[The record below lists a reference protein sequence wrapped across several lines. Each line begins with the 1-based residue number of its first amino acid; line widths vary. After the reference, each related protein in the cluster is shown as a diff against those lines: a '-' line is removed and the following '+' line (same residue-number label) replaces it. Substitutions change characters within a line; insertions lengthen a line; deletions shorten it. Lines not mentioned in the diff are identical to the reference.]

1 MWYRSYCE
9 RFAAL
14 APEMKALSD
23 SPEERYRPYGA
34 GSLRTSSMRTGSIMD
49 KDRSWWD
56 KFTSR
61 KSVATFDEEKGTGDW
76 DADHGF
82 GPGVVDEGQAKSAT
96 GAVEMK
102 QLSSNGSEQMEGL
115 KEANEDGTTSE
126 RAHDL
131 EPESGDDISFTTAVH
146 PKSALRPAPAS
157 PFPSRPVSLVNPP
170 SPVVMTPRV
179 PLDRTVTNQSGVS
192 DTDTEALDKK
202 TSRFPNLRFAN
213 LAPLINKSS
222 RDKTLPEGTPLPFVD
237 EISLILTTFI
247 LPGSSRELNL
257 DARLRAHILKSLQ
270 PVDANGNKLPPR
282 TTHPDVFKEAEEHAF
297 DLMERSLPKYLSF
310 AKGNTNA
317 PKTLFWSVKS
327 HRITICDR
335 LLSFFDRYLIGALD
349 FMIGIMLAMIILF
362 YARSRWWR
370 IFAFVFI
377 QFGVMQGYSASRYFC
392 SQVHGRTSRQLYPC
406 VL

>member
-1 MWYRSYCE
+1 MENLQFTVWYRSYCE

-14 APEMKALSD
+14 SPEMKALSD

-49 KDRSWWD
+49 RDRSWWD
-56 KFTSR
+56 KLTKR
-61 KSVATFDEEKGTGDW
+61 KSVSTFDEEKGTGDW

-82 GPGVVDEGQAKSAT
+82 GPGVLDEGQPKVKAE
-96 GAVEMK
+96 AVEMK
-102 QLSSNGSEQMEGL
+102 QTSSDGSEQMEGL
-115 KEANEDGTTSE
+115 KEVNEDGSHAE
-126 RAHDL
+126 RARDV
-131 EPESGDDISFTTAVH
+131 EPESGDDVSFTTAVY
-146 PKSALRPAPAS
+146 PKSTLRPAPAS
-157 PFPSRPVSLVNPP
+157 PFPSRPTSVVNPP
-170 SPVVMTPRV
+170 SPAPGTPLV
-179 PLDRTVTNQSGVS
+179 GKAPLDRTVTNVSNIS

-257 DARLRAHILKSLQ
+257 DARLRVHILKSLQ
-270 PVDANGNKLPPR
+270 PVDADGNKLPPR

-317 PKTLFWSVKS
+317 PKTLFWSA
-327 HRITICDR
+327 R
-335 LLSFFDRYLIGALD
+335 LPS
-349 FMIGIMLAMIILF
+349 
-362 YARSRWWR
+362 
-370 IFAFVFI
+370 V
-377 QFGVMQGYSASRYFC
+377 FGVETDLRNC
-392 SQVHGRTSRQLYPC
+392 C
-406 VL
+406 